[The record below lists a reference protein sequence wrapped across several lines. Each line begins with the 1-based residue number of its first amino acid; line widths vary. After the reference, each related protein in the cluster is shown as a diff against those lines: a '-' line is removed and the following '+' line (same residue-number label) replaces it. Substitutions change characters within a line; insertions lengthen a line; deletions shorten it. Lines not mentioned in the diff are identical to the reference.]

1 MKIVQDE
8 CCDCGLPC
16 KGDRCPNRNV
26 TRYYCDKCK
35 KEFEPEAL
43 FIDENE
49 NELCDE
55 CLLSRYETVAQR
67 EESEK

>member
-1 MKIVQDE
+1 MVK
-8 CCDCGLPC
+8 
-16 KGDRCPNRNV
+16 
-26 TRYYCDKCK
+26 YYCDKCK

-55 CLLSRYETVAQR
+55 CLLSKYETVAQR